1 MDLMRALLVGAVAK
15 LILLM
20 VMLVILA
27 NPAIAGEAE
36 FIMSEAHCTLL
47 KQHAIKAIT
56 AKTAGVEYPQYVRE
70 RIAEGRTLTT
80 LDRVVFDD
88 IIPYSLEMAY
98 EFFNNDFDP
107 ATPYEEVIERNC
119 LSNLGSA
126 AK

>member
-1 MDLMRALLVGAVAK
+1 MKWLLV
-15 LILLM
+15 LLSLT
-20 VMLVILA
+20 VSLA
-27 NPAIAGEAE
+27 QAGEAA
-36 FIMSEAHCTLL
+36 FVMSEAHCALL

-98 EFFNNDFDP
+98 EFFENDFDP
-107 ATPYEEVIERNC
+107 STPYEEVIERNC
-119 LSNLGSA
+119 LKNLGGA